1 MLAQI
6 LRSRLAKPRT
16 RVADRLE
23 ALGARFELNLTKRAA
38 AGLPDSDTD
47 ADPARQLHGNRQ
59 RIERRAR
66 GPRRGSRAKAAAART
81 ACTALL
87 LLCLPL
93 AAQAQSDAVHSDA
106 VQRAANILQQIKARY
121 VRPIDDQK
129 LVADAIDGVLKGL
142 DPYSTYLDAEAY
154 RQQLLE
160 NRGEYGGVGIE
171 AEMRDGAIEVVSV
184 FEDTP
189 ASRAGLRAGDRIL
202 KVDDTS
208 LDGLTME
215 QAVTRVRG
223 DPGTQVTL
231 SVLRKDA
238 EPSTL
243 ILTRDAIVS
252 RSVEWSLIEPGLAY
266 VRVTRFQAHTGE
278 MVADAIEHLFQADG
292 DRIAS
297 IILDLRDNPGGLVR
311 AAVGVS
317 SIFLGAGAPI
327 VSSEGADKSS
337 QMHLSARSD
346 DYVRSGETDYVQGLP
361 AAVKS
366 LPMVVLVNSGSASAA
381 EIVAGALQDNQRAT
395 ILGTRTFGKGTI
407 QTVIP
412 LGNGTGMRLTTA
424 YYRTPSGHLIQGSG
438 VAPDIVV
445 APQPFEPQRVARTQT
460 ESLPYRVVTERQTS
474 QMAAAPTYAPCAM
487 ADDPVLRIP
496 DADADDFRIERTSG
510 DCQLERALR
519 LLRRAKSIS
528 HN

>member
-1 MLAQI
+1 MNW
-6 LRSRLAKPRT
+6 T
-16 RVADRLE
+16 
-23 ALGARFELNLTKRAA
+23 TRAA
-38 AGLPDSDTD
+38 ADLPGSDTA
-47 ADPARQLHGNRQ
+47 ADPVRQPHANCRVV
-59 RIERRAR
+59 ERRA
-66 GPRRGSRAKAAAART
+66 PGSGSAARTRAAAAL
-81 ACTALL
+81 AGLAALWL
-87 LLCLPL
+87 FCLPL
-93 AAQAQSDAVHSDA
+93 AAEAQTDTVHSDA

-129 LVADAIDGVLKGL
+129 LVADAIAGVLKGL

-189 ASRAGLRAGDRIL
+189 AARAGLRPGDRIL
-202 KVDDTS
+202 KIGDTS
-208 LDGLTME
+208 LDGLTMG
-215 QAVTRVRG
+215 QAVARVRG
-223 DPGTQVTL
+223 EPGTQITL

-238 EPSTL
+238 APSTL

-252 RSVEWSLIEPGLAY
+252 RSVESSVIEPGVAY

-278 MVADAIEHLFQADG
+278 MMADVIERLFQADRMTG
-292 DRIAS
+292 

-311 AAVGVS
+311 AAVAVS
-317 SIFLGAGAPI
+317 SVFLPAGALV

-337 QMHLSARSD
+337 QVNLSAKSD
-346 DYVRSGETDYVQGLP
+346 DYVRGGEPDYLQGLP

-381 EIVAGALQDNQRAT
+381 EIVAGALQDNRRAT
-395 ILGTRTFGKGTI
+395 ILGTRTFGKGSI

-412 LGNGTGMRLTTA
+412 LGDGTGMKLTTA

-438 VAPDIVV
+438 VTPDVVV
-445 APQPFEPQRVARTQT
+445 APQPFEPQRVAQGQAG
-460 ESLPYRVVTERQTS
+460 SLPQRVTEPQS
-474 QMAAAPTYAPCAM
+474 AQMTAAPSYSPCAPAGERVSGIAGAG
-487 ADDPVLRIP
+487 ADASSLARP
-496 DADADDFRIERTSG
+496 DA
-510 DCQLERALR
+510 DCQLEQALR
-519 LLRRAKSIS
+519 LLRGVRAVSRD
-528 HN
+528 